1 MRTLVRPERSE
12 RGFSSPEAGR
22 AATINPTSSTIINRL
37 SLSLDGRFFCAQT
50 SEQHLNF
57 LGQDGLDL
65 PENGLGVSEGG
76 FTFVAW
82 GSKLLK
88 LNNPQRSQDVVLVSD
103 VNNQL

>member
-1 MRTLVRPERSE
+1 M
-12 RGFSSPEAGR
+12 
-22 AATINPTSSTIINRL
+22 
-37 SLSLDGRFFCAQT
+37 
-50 SEQHLNF
+50 NF